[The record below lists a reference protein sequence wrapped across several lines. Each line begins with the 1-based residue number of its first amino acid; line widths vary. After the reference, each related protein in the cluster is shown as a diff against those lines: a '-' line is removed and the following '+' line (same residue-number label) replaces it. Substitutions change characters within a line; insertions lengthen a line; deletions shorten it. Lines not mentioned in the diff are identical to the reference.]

1 MPQSSPIASAQATP
15 SGLRCATAADS
26 AALALLGGAT
36 FLETYAG
43 LLPGAQMVAH
53 CARHHTETAW
63 RALLAQKGA
72 ACWLIEAQGGA
83 PVGYAL
89 LTTPDLPGQ
98 QPGDAEL
105 RRIYLLS
112 RWRGRGLGA
121 ALMATAMQKAA
132 AQGATRLLLG
142 VWSQNEKALGFYR
155 SQGFVPA
162 GARRFQMGSLWCD
175 DLVLVSRL

>member
-1 MPQSSPIASAQATP
+1 VTESSAPVP
-15 SGLRCATAADS
+15 HGCLLRTAGPADA
-26 AALALLGGAT
+26 AALALVGGAS
-36 FLETYAG
+36 FLDSYAG
-43 LLPGAQMVAH
+43 LLPGHEMVAH
-53 CARHHTETAW
+53 CARHHTAPSWQT
-63 RALLAQKGA
+63 LLNESGA
-72 ACWLIEAQGGA
+72 ACWLVEAAGGA